1 MTMTLEIRPK
11 NSQGAITTSLLLRE
25 LSVSEGEKTTY
36 PSSCFSTDANSIG
49 SRPLAIEQH
58 SDVYC
63 AWLILN
69 GGPARGR
76 PGS

>member
-36 PSSCFSTDANSIG
+36 RDGNEARIFS
-49 SRPLAIEQH
+49 
-58 SDVYC
+58 
-63 AWLILN
+63 
-69 GGPARGR
+69 
-76 PGS
+76 